1 MTVDWLSDDSRS
13 ESEEEYR
20 AKGGALSAVGRR
32 KAVASSLALLGGYFA
47 SGSLPQ
53 QQFDVGSYGPEQDG
67 NSAVLAGIRLRI
79 ALAAADELLRIM
91 RSIGKRQ
98 SFRYHLRSTDQQGS
112 LTSQLDVNR
121 WAIQRGIVQ
130 DVPVFPAF
138 ESQRISTTPENIL
151 STFAIQW
158 VRGEMKSSLTG
169 SAAVKQSIESHTY
182 RERDNELA
190 RILRNP
196 AFAQCVAAAVQLK
209 TTRSIKELVD
219 QVRRRASRREM
230 PNPSPYL
237 ELAAWV
243 SQSLSG
249 QPVVD
254 AGTVSLEFYGE
265 EFDTTLFELWCLH
278 HLMKDL
284 AFNLDIPEPQVQT
297 GWTGSG
303 LTYTLNHFVGSI
315 DLHYQKELTTTLGLS
330 GRWRRTDGA
339 ILRGRPDIVAIA
351 RPRLGD
357 ATAVIIDPKLRQ
369 RSGMPTEEIYK
380 LLGYFENF
388 DLQPRRGA
396 ILFHTT
402 DSLNHQ
408 HYELHGDASE
418 HVVAARLNPASSEGS
433 KGLQLVSDLII
444 SSFGIQTR
452 PAQTGPTIGDTEDDH
467 VLVLRDQLSAW
478 ARSHEQSLV
487 ASTNMLEGM
496 LGPDRWDLL
505 DVESQTMLSTALC
518 IGNELDRAAD
528 YSGPVIG
535 LCTAVERL
543 LHEHIA
549 GPLIAAHPS
558 HRRQLIMLGSLV
570 EAIRLGC
577 FVSLGTRPP
586 AEGLHNDVASFLDSS
601 ASLTAEQLD
610 PLTSRWADMNR
621 TFRRPAAHREIMSR
635 EDWQGALRTFL
646 GENLLA
652 DSIDALSANRQRQAQ
667 ADT

>member
-1 MTVDWLSDDSRS
+1 MAADWLSDDSRS
-13 ESEEEYR
+13 ESENEYR
-20 AKGGALSAVGRR
+20 ARGGALSAAGRR
-32 KAVASSLALLGGYFA
+32 EAVASSLALLGGYFA

-53 QQFDVGSYGPEQDG
+53 KQFNAGSRGPDQVG
-67 NSAVLAGIRLRI
+67 NTAVLAGIRLRI

-91 RSIGKRQ
+91 QNIGRRQ
-98 SFRYHLRSTDQQGS
+98 SFRYHLRSVDQEGS

-121 WAIQRGIVQ
+121 WAVQRGIVQ

-151 STFAIQW
+151 ATFAVQW
-158 VRGEMKSSLTG
+158 VRSEMKSSLAG
-169 SAAVKQSIESHTY
+169 SAAVKQSIESRTY

-190 RILRNP
+190 RLVRNP
-196 AFAQCVAAAVQLK
+196 AFAQCRTAAAQLK
-209 TTRSIKELVD
+209 STRSVKELVD
-219 QVRRRASRREM
+219 QVGRRVSRREM
-230 PNPSPYL
+230 PNPSAYL

-243 SQSLSG
+243 SQSLGG

-254 AGTVSLEFYGE
+254 PGNVSLEFYGE

-278 HLMKDL
+278 HLMKNL
-284 AFNLDIPEPQVQT
+284 ALNLDVPEPQVRT

-315 DLHYQKELTTTLGLS
+315 DLHYQNELTTTLSLS

-339 ILRGRPDIVAIA
+339 VLRGRPDIVAVA

-357 ATAVIIDPKLRQ
+357 STAVIIDPKLRQ

-402 DSLNHQ
+402 DPSNHH

-418 HVVAARLNPASSEGS
+418 HIIAARLNPASSDDS
-433 KGLQLVSDLII
+433 SGLQLISDLII
-444 SSFGIQTR
+444 SSLGIQSRSTQASR
-452 PAQTGPTIGDTEDDH
+452 TIGNTEDDH

-478 ARSHEQSLV
+478 ARSHEQNLV
-487 ASTNMLEGM
+487 ASRNMLEGI
-496 LGPDRWDLL
+496 LGHDRWNLL

-518 IGNELDRAAD
+518 IGNELDGVAD

-535 LCTAVERL
+535 LCTAIERL

-549 GPLIAAHPS
+549 GPLITVHPS

-577 FVSLGTRPP
+577 SISLGTRPSD
-586 AEGLHNDVASFLDSS
+586 EGLHNDVASFLDSNPDL
-601 ASLTAEQLD
+601 AAEHLE
-610 PLTSRWADMNR
+610 PLTTRWAEMNR

-635 EDWQGALRTFL
+635 GEWQAALRTFL

-652 DSIDALSANRQRQAQ
+652 DSIDTLSANQQ
-667 ADT
+667 